1 MNYLGFYYYMLYPY
15 GAPYSFSDPSPQKKS
30 LSGAYHCYTKSCLVF
45 LSCFFDMPPGDYNH
59 TLNVWLNESPISWS
73 KSWQL
78 LLFFFLRTFPVPQL
92 LCKSSMCPG
101 LVSTHAGG
109 PVWDFWVHL
118 AGAPSSLPLGYS
130 LQCVFITVNQH
141 SSLTFW
147 ERGHLLPSA
156 SHFFFFLL
164 CSWLCNRE
172 PEPRQQAALLRYYSS
187 GNQCSDTNTGLFV
200 LSETSW
206 NFHQPNRGNYEETTR
221 KTRR

>member
-1 MNYLGFYYYMLYPY
+1 MLYPY

-30 LSGAYHCYTKSCLVF
+30 LSVAYHCYTKSCLIF

-156 SHFFFFLL
+156 SHFFFSCYALDFTTGSLNPGSKQP
-164 CSWLCNRE
+164 SWDIIPQETNVSTPTLD
-172 PEPRQQAALLRYYSS
+172 YSS
-187 GNQCSDTNTGLFV
+187 SQKLPEIFISQIGVIMRKQ
-200 LSETSW
+200 
-206 NFHQPNRGNYEETTR
+206 RGKLGDNICEHS
-221 KTRR
+221 